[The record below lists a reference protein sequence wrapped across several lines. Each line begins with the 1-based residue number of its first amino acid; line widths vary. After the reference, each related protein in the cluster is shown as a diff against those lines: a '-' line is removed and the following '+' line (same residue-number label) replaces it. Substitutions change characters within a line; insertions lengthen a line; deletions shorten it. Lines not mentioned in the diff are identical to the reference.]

1 MRKVR
6 VPVNNFQFGEIS
18 PSAISRTDSS
28 VYAASAQR
36 VENFLLRSE
45 GGVIKRAGTEKI
57 YEYDITVEQTS
68 FTITVADYANIAV
81 GSQIKF
87 FTHDGTLITLE
98 SEAVGAGTPSVASG
112 NTYYYKP
119 NTSNNVTA
127 DLIFAAVNVE
137 TKLVTPVD

>member
-28 VYAASAQR
+28 VYSASAQR

-57 YEYDITVEQTS
+57 YKYDITVEQTS
-68 FTITVADYANIAV
+68 FTITVADYANIA
-81 GSQIKF
+81 
-87 FTHDGTLITLE
+87 DGLI
-98 SEAVGAGTPSVASG
+98 S
-112 NTYYYKP
+112 P
-119 NTSNNVTA
+119 N
-127 DLIFAAVNVE
+127 
-137 TKLVTPVD
+137 